1 MKRLLLAVVAAL
13 LASGAHAQNFV
24 TVRPEPAYYAWWL
37 RAEFNALHTEV
48 RGIPVKELRKN
59 WCKATEFA
67 RELFPPGLLDENG
80 TDALADSK
88 LAFSLEGSFD
98 GSGVKQTAL
107 VGVYETCGG
116 EKGGFFLIID
126 SGTRKVRFLSAYV
139 CRECFAALA
148 AAGPSQIQIFH
159 CMECDNVS
167 TVRWDR
173 AGKRFRFVKT

>member
-1 MKRLLLAVVAAL
+1 MKRLLLAVMAAL
-13 LASGAHAQNFV
+13 LASAAHAQNFV
-24 TVRPEPAYYAWWL
+24 TVRPEPESYAWWL
-37 RAEFNALHTEV
+37 RADFNALHTEV

-67 RELFPPGLLDENG
+67 RELFPPGLLVENG
-80 TDALADSK
+80 TDVLAASN

-116 EKGGFFLIID
+116 EKGSFFLIID
-126 SGTRKVRFLSAYV
+126 SGTRKARFLSAYA
-139 CRECFAALA
+139 CTQCFSVLA
-148 AAGPSQIQIFH
+148 SAGPSQIQIFH

-173 AGKRFRFVKT
+173 ARKRFRFVET